1 MISVFI
7 PDLLSSAVA
16 DVIIED
22 DDKTVTECTES
33 LEGESTRDK
42 TEVSVH
48 FLHHFDFT
56 FLISF
61 SNVNDWK

>member
-1 MISVFI
+1 MISVFL
-7 PDLLSSAVA
+7 PVKWYDLLSAVA

-42 TEVSVH
+42 TEVSGS
-48 FLHHFDFT
+48 LLT
-56 FLISF
+56 SL
-61 SNVNDWK
+61 